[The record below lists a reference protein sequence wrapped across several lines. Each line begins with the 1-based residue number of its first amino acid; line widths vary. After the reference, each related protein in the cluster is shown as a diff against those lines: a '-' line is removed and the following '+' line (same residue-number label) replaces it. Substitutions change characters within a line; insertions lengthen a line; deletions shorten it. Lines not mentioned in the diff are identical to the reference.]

1 MKTIEILLVEDNPG
15 DIQLFKEAFKE
26 SNIENKLN
34 IVEDGESAL
43 LFLKKEGKFKNII
56 TPNLILLDINLPKK
70 NGYEVL
76 DEIKKNKI
84 LKNIP
89 IVILTITNPKEED
102 LVQYK
107 NDVVCFL
114 KKPDSIDQFI
124 IGVQSIFQFLFLSNK
139 FKDIN

>member
-26 SNIENKLN
+26 STIENKLN
-34 IVEDGESAL
+34 IVEDGELAL
-43 LFLKKEGKFKNII
+43 LFLKKEGKFKDII

-102 LVQYK
+102 LAQYK

-114 KKPDSIDQFI
+114 KKPDSMDQFI